1 MNRIYLG
8 FFSEFNLSMAD
19 NGSIKDFIIDRVDYD
34 KYRII
39 RYLKNGRE
47 EAVCPKVV
55 YDLINNTIIST
66 SFSVLSDGEYVWRH
80 DLEYY
85 VKNYNIKLPDDF
97 IRKIY
102 KSAAAN

>member
-19 NGSIKDFIIDRVDYD
+19 NGSIKNFIIDRVDYD
-34 KYRII
+34 KDRII

-66 SFSVLSDGEYVWRH
+66 SFSVLSDGEYVWRN
-80 DLEYY
+80 DFEYY

-102 KSAAAN
+102 KSAAAK